1 MINWKEKKLTE
12 RITSKKCKYVG
23 MLLLAGLLC
32 LPRLLV
38 SAEMISDESLIM
50 SEMEEN
56 GGSAVMTTDEA
67 KEKGWVDF
75 YLMCNEGMSNRGGN
89 SGNTSMV
96 VAMNGNSGTI
106 RLMMFAWDTFVEYEG
121 YDLPQKLDM
130 AYRNNGPEETVKVFN
145 ANFDLGVEKFLSL
158 NYLNLATLI
167 DDYDGVVV
175 NVSRAERNALNQM
188 VASKKEN
195 IQAKEDTNLLE
206 QIAIEMM
213 AKEYYLNEFGPDT
226 QLNGL
231 QAVGFGWLQYDS
243 VYNCCEREVEVV
255 AGLFR
260 SVGHTLSEEVLFF
273 TDEAGKPE
281 IPDNRRLINLDDV
294 TDEDMTFLRQAIS
307 PIFSTSY
314 HNLTEEEISGF
325 TLALAWAYYKAS
337 RQGVN
342 ILERIETTIF
352 PLEVHD
358 PYVRI
363 GGVEGHLVD
372 KEANSV
378 EMRKFLYTDEIFEEK
393 VEE

>member
-1 MINWKEKKLTE
+1 MTNRKGKKLTE
-12 RITSKKCKYVG
+12 SRTSKKCKHVG
-23 MLLLAGLLC
+23 MILLAGLLC
-32 LPRLLV
+32 FPRSLV
-38 SAEMISDESLIM
+38 SAEMIFDESLVV
-50 SEMEEN
+50 SETEEDKA
-56 GGSAVMTTDEA
+56 STVLTTDEA

-75 YLMCNEGMSNRGGN
+75 YLMCNEGMSSRGGN

-130 AYRNNGPEETVKVFN
+130 AYRNDGPEETVKVFN

-175 NVSRAERNALNQM
+175 DVSRAERNALNQL

-195 IQAKEDTNLLE
+195 IQAKKDTNLLE
-206 QIAIEMM
+206 QIAVELL

-226 QLNGL
+226 RLNGL
-231 QAVGFGWLQYDS
+231 QAVAFGWLQYDS
-243 VYNCCEREVEVV
+243 VYNCCKREVEVV

-260 SVGHTLSEEVLFF
+260 SVGHTLNEEVLFY

-281 IPDNRRLINLDDV
+281 ISDNRRLINLDDV
-294 TDEDMTFLRQAIS
+294 TDEDLTFLRQAIS

-314 HNLTEEEISGF
+314 HNLTEEEINSF
-325 TLALAWAYYKAS
+325 SLALAWAYYKAS

-342 ILERIETTIF
+342 ILERIETTVF

-358 PYVRI
+358 PYVMI
-363 GGVEGHLVD
+363 GGVQGHLVNY
-372 KEANSV
+372 EANSV
-378 EMRKFLYTDEIFEEK
+378 EMRSFLYMDDGLSPE
-393 VEE
+393 

>member
-1 MINWKEKKLTE
+1 MTDRKEKKLTM
-12 RITSKKCKYVG
+12 RIILEKQKYVG
-23 MLLLAGLLC
+23 MILLAGLLC
-32 LPRLLV
+32 LPRFSV
-38 SAEMISDESLIM
+38 SAEMISDESLTM
-50 SEMEEN
+50 NETEEN
-56 GGSAVMTTDEA
+56 RASDVMTTDEA

-75 YLMCNEGMSNRGGN
+75 YLLCNEGMSNRGGN

-96 VAMNGNSGTI
+96 VAMNGNTGTI

-145 ANFDLGVEKFLSL
+145 ANFDLGVEKYLSL
-158 NYLNLATLI
+158 NYMNLATLI

-175 NVSRAERNALNQM
+175 DVSRAERNALNQM

-195 IQAKEDTNLLE
+195 IQAMEDTNLLE
-206 QIAIEMM
+206 QIAIELM
-213 AKEYYLNEFGPDT
+213 AKEYYLNDFGPDT
-226 QLNGL
+226 ELNGL
-231 QAVGFGWLQYDS
+231 QAVAFGWLQYDS
-243 VYNCCEREVEVV
+243 VYNCCQREVEVV

-260 SVGHTLSEEVLFF
+260 SVGHTLSEEVIFY
-273 TDEAGKPE
+273 TDKAGAPD

-314 HNLTEEEISGF
+314 HNLTEEEISSF

-342 ILERIETTIF
+342 ILERIETTVF

-358 PYVRI
+358 PYVQI

-372 KEANSV
+372 REANSV
-378 EMRKFLYTDEIFEEK
+378 AMRNFLYTDEVFEEK
-393 VEE
+393 AVE